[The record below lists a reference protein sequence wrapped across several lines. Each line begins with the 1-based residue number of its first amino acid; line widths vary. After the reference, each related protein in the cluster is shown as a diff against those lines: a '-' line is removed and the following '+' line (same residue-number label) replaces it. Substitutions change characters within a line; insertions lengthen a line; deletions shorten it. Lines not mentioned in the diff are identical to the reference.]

1 MNFYNTDYLEHH
13 GILGQKWGVR
23 RYQNRDGSLTP
34 EGKRRIYA
42 QGASDGYETRKNRFK
57 RSVEGAKYN
66 KDLINNQEKII
77 NAIVKGDEKKKAKYR
92 LAEKI
97 LEKNRDIM
105 YKDLSTNEIK
115 LGQDYLALRKAILI
129 GSIVAGPIGSG
140 VAGATSMRKSGYR
153 KTQDKVNKEEAIRR
167 AEYNNKKAAEQ
178 KWWDEYQKKRNSF
191 KTDEEKDRWQARVER
206 TGKL

>member
-1 MNFYNTDYLEHH
+1 MNAYNNDYLEHH

-34 EGKRRIYA
+34 AGKKRIYA
-42 QGASDGYETRKNRFK
+42 QGADGGYESRRNRFK

-66 KDLINNQEKII
+66 KDLINTQEKII

-105 YKDLSTNEIK
+105 CKDLSVNEIK
-115 LGQDYLALRKAILI
+115 LGQDHLALQKAISV
-129 GSIVAGPIGSG
+129 GAIVAGPIGAG
-140 VAGATSMRKSGYR
+140 VAGAISMHKSGYQ
-153 KTQDKVNKEEAIRR
+153 KTQDAVNKEETIRR
-167 AEYNNKKAAEQ
+167 AKYDNKKSTE
-178 KWWDEYQKKRNSF
+178 
-191 KTDEEKDRWQARVER
+191 
-206 TGKL
+206 